1 MCSARRNHRG
11 TRCVF
16 SNTCGWKTGEVQ
28 LGASRRIRLP
38 FAKKQ
43 ECIARGN
50 GAMMPA
56 RARRETAMRRVSCA
70 LRMVLIAGLCGSTWV
85 SGALAG
91 AGGQANF
98 TDKLKN
104 LEFREIGSATMG
116 GRLDDFAGVEHNPNI
131 VFVGGAAGGVW
142 ETVYNGTDLEA
153 G

>member
-1 MCSARRNHRG
+1 MCSTRRNQGG

-28 LGASRRIRLP
+28 LGARDGYGCRSP
-38 FAKKQ
+38 NKQ

-70 LRMVLIAGLCGSTWV
+70 LRRVLTAGLRGSTWV
-85 SGALAG
+85 GGARAG
-91 AGGQANF
+91 AGGKESL

-104 LEFREIGSATMG
+104 LEFR
-116 GRLDDFAGVEHNPNI
+116 GVAP
-131 VFVGGAAGGVW
+131 APMR
-142 ETVYNGTDLEA
+142 
-153 G
+153 